1 MRQKVLNQCFTH
13 WRIHLK
19 LVMKTMWIIWQME
32 LQQYKTRSPQLQQPQ
47 RQHQLQEQQQQ
58 QWLRGK
64 IRLVVS
70 CIMLSIILLYGV
82 TSRVLKVSWQQA
94 HFIVYSEGL
103 VILNIVTQ
111 FSAWKHQIVPPF
123 LYHKMVIKNYFD
135 NPEHLLNSSYV
146 KSIMTDLSLIF
157 MQLLLVSQNDY
168 SQTFWQPWTL
178 IKHFPGK
185 EYYDRFEC
193 DIYAIT
199 TLYHKMVT

>member
-1 MRQKVLNQCFTH
+1 
-13 WRIHLK
+13 
-19 LVMKTMWIIWQME
+19 ME

-58 QWLRGK
+58 QLLRGK

-123 LYHKMVIKNYFD
+123 LCHKMVIKNYFD

-146 KSIMTDLSLIF
+146 KSIMTDLSLTF
-157 MQLLLVSQNDY
+157 MQLLLVSQNGY
-168 SQTFWQPWTL
+168 SQTF
-178 IKHFPGK
+178 
-185 EYYDRFEC
+185 
-193 DIYAIT
+193 
-199 TLYHKMVT
+199 

>member
-1 MRQKVLNQCFTH
+1 
-13 WRIHLK
+13 
-19 LVMKTMWIIWQME
+19 ME

-111 FSAWKHQIVPPF
+111 FSAWKHPIVPPF
-123 LYHKMVIKNYFD
+123 LYHKMVIKNCFD
-135 NPEHLLNSSYV
+135 NPEQLLNSFYV

-157 MQLLLVSQNDY
+157 MQLLLVSQNGY
-168 SQTFWQPWTL
+168 SQTF
-178 IKHFPGK
+178 
-185 EYYDRFEC
+185 
-193 DIYAIT
+193 
-199 TLYHKMVT
+199 

>member
-1 MRQKVLNQCFTH
+1 MRQKVLNQ
-13 WRIHLK
+13 

-70 CIMLSIILLYGV
+70 CIMLSIILLYGE

-103 VILNIVTQ
+103 VILNIC
-111 FSAWKHQIVPPF
+111 
-123 LYHKMVIKNYFD
+123 D
-135 NPEHLLNSSYV
+135 
-146 KSIMTDLSLIF
+146 SIFCMETSDCATF
-157 MQLLLVSQNDY
+157 FVSQNGY
-168 SQTFWQPWTL
+168 
-178 IKHFPGK
+178 
-185 EYYDRFEC
+185 
-193 DIYAIT
+193 
-199 TLYHKMVT
+199 

>member
-13 WRIHLK
+13 WRTHLK

-47 RQHQLQEQQQQ
+47 RQHQLQEQRQQ

-70 CIMLSIILLYGV
+70 CIMLSIILLYGE

-103 VILNIVTQ
+103 VILNIC
-111 FSAWKHQIVPPF
+111 
-123 LYHKMVIKNYFD
+123 D
-135 NPEHLLNSSYV
+135 
-146 KSIMTDLSLIF
+146 SIFCMETSDCATF
-157 MQLLLVSQNDY
+157 FVSQNGY
-168 SQTFWQPWTL
+168 
-178 IKHFPGK
+178 
-185 EYYDRFEC
+185 
-193 DIYAIT
+193 
-199 TLYHKMVT
+199 